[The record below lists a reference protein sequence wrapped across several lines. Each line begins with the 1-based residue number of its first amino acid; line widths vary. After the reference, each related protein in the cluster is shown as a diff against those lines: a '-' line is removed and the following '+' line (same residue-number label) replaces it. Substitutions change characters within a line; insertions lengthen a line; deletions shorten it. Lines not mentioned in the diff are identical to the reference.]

1 MHAGYIRYCHN
12 GYRIAIPVVAETI
25 TEIDGD
31 TLLITPREGMI
42 LLPV

>member
-1 MHAGYIRYCHN
+1 MHAGCIRYCHN
-12 GYRIAIPVVAETI
+12 GYRYAIQPVAETI